1 MRGRS
6 TILQLLK
13 VVDKLSEILDRGG
26 AVDVIYCDFMK
37 AFDTVPHQRLIE
49 LLIHYGIGDPI
60 LSWIKSFLSN
70 RKQRVIVN
78 GCKSKVFDVISG
90 VPQGSVLG
98 PILFIIF
105 INSLVDKAGTANL
118 FIYADDLK
126 IFKEICSEEDAE
138 SLQEDLYKLYNWTQY
153 SLLRLHPEK
162 CVVMRYT
169 MNAKNTEIKPF
180 YDMDETKLKN
190 VIGEKDLG
198 IYFESNLSFAE
209 HIASKVKKATSVAGL
224 IRRSFTY
231 LDKDMFRTLFT
242 TIVRPHLEYGA
253 PIWNPHSKRLID
265 LIENVQRRASKM
277 IPGLSQL
284 TYQQRLVALH
294 LPTLQYRR
302 YRGDMI
308 EMFKLSHGYYDVAAM
323 HDFIE
328 FGSNDT
334 SEPRLRRHN
343 YHVKKERFRKDVRK
357 FAFKCRVT
365 EQWNHL
371 PRAVV
376 EATTLNN
383 FKNKIDKLW
392 NRTGFMYNPDID
404 IHNEMS
410 KRNIR
415 YVNIEEDD

>member
-1 MRGRS
+1 MKYLMSNNILTNKQFGFMRGRS

-13 VVDKLSEILDRGG
+13 VVDMLNEILDRGG

-37 AFDTVPHQRLIE
+37 AFDTVPHQRLTE

-60 LSWIKSFLSN
+60 LSWIKGFLSN

-78 GCKSKVFDVISG
+78 GCKSKVFDGISG

-105 INSLVDKAGTANL
+105 INSLVDKVGTANL
-118 FIYADDLK
+118 FLYADDLK
-126 IFKEICSEEDAE
+126 IFKEISSEEDAE

-153 SLLRLHPEK
+153 SLLRLHPDK

-180 YDMDETKLKN
+180 CDMDETKLKN

-294 LPTLQYRR
+294 LPTHQYRR

-308 EMFKLSHGYYDVAAM
+308 EMFKLSHGYYDIAAM
-323 HDFIE
+323 HDFVE

-334 SEPRLRRHN
+334 SEPRLRRHK

-357 FAFKCRVT
+357 FAFKCRVA
-365 EQWNHL
+365 E
-371 PRAVV
+371 
-376 EATTLNN
+376 
-383 FKNKIDKLW
+383 
-392 NRTGFMYNPDID
+392 
-404 IHNEMS
+404 
-410 KRNIR
+410 
-415 YVNIEEDD
+415 